1 MFASWMLFFVFCC
14 VGRSKELLDRDLIGL
29 NNLSGTTSKTP
40 EDAVVDA
47 KGISPGAGLVG
58 AVSGREDGPRPA
70 SAEIRFSTAAL
81 PRASAAAP
89 AALLEESAYTAEPP
103 SDFRRYTAAL
113 HGSDPEGKML
123 FSMLQDGGVAHH
135 EEPATERTLEKVTE
149 RAWNDALG
157 SSGDA
162 WPTARDIRGT
172 KAKRLNDSSASLVED
187 SANRDTDWKIDEN
200 RSTEE
205 PLHGD
210 QGSDHGRT
218 FMSSFAQLLHSAT
231 SRAAPAAAAG
241 GGMGL
246 MAMVCCCC
254 AKKPGEGD
262 DDGQSGNSEQ
272 SSAPSRA
279 STREQQQAE
288 AQRQLEELEALQKK
302 QATSADEG
310 SKEEGS

>member
-14 VGRSKELLDRDLIGL
+14 VGRSKELPDRDLIGL
-29 NNLSGTTSKTP
+29 NNLSGTTSDTP

-58 AVSGREDGPRPA
+58 AVSGREEGPRPA
-70 SAEIRFSTAAL
+70 SDREIRFRGPAAH
-81 PRASAAAP
+81 RAWKAAP
-89 AALLEESAYTAEPP
+89 AAGELGESAYTAEPP
-103 SDFRRYTAAL
+103 SDFRTYTAAL

-272 SSAPSRA
+272 SSTP
-279 STREQQQAE
+279 STREQKQAE

-310 SKEEGS
+310 SMKEGS